1 MTTTI
6 FRSPLSMPHNWLIH
20 HYTFQS
26 VLRHQGIFRGK
37 VLDVGCGRKPY
48 RDIIEP
54 KCDQYIGMDI
64 EKKDTVDVVG
74 DAQKLPFDDQS
85 FDVVVAFQ
93 LMEHLP
99 EPNQFLSECYRVA
112 RPGGHI
118 LITTPF
124 MWGEHEQP
132 RDFYRYT
139 RFGLRYLAEKAGFE
153 VCEITP
159 DTGYWPTA
167 VLRFNYWLVRFAKGP
182 LKYLFWPV
190 WLNQYVALLLDSIE
204 RRVSVNTSD
213 TSTFTTLLKKP
224 ELK

>member
-1 MTTTI
+1 MKI
-6 FRSPLSMPHNWLIH
+6 YRSLLSQPHNWLLH
-20 HYTFQS
+20 HYNMLA

-54 KCDQYIGMDI
+54 RCDAYIGMDI
-64 EKKDTVDVVG
+64 EKRDGVDVVG
-74 DAQKLPFDDQS
+74 DAQKLPFDENS
-85 FDVVVAFQ
+85 FDVIVAFQ
-93 LMEHLP
+93 VMEHLP
-99 EPNQFLSECYRVA
+99 EPNEFLAECYRVCKQ
-112 RPGGHI
+112 GGHV

-153 VCEITP
+153 VVEIAP

-167 VLRFNYWLVRFAKGP
+167 ILRFNYWLVRFTKGP

-190 WLNQYVALLLDSIE
+190 WLNQYVALMLNTIE
-204 RRVSVNTSD
+204 RRVSENTTD
-213 TSTFTTLLKKP
+213 TSSFTTLLKKP
-224 ELK
+224 E